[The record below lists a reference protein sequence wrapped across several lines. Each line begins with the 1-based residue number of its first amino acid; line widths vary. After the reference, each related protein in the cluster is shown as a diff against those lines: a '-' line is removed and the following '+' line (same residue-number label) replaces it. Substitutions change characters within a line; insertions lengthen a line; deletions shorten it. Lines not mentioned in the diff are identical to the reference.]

1 MEGNV
6 NEENSQ
12 ENDKGTS
19 KTKQN
24 NENNKN
30 TDGNAEVLAERT
42 KTKTMNLPSTSSKVK
57 ETNDSLLKLTQRTN
71 TIFNKLAAKRQQLHL
86 QNSKLKSDKDA
97 LKENDLKVLKTLQ
110 TMGKKP
116 LFIRE
121 KLSERQL
128 PNGAIA
134 NGVIPNGEA
143 VKPLNH
149 YSKKQ
154 LENLVE
160 GLQELVYKLTLNNR
174 MLRTKAQYLTR
185 FISGLENFPLFEQPM
200 ENVASTSA
208 AAGRQ
213 RCDSDY
219 TPETKQTSRKDSEK
233 AKAKENEGKNKKDK
247 EKQTP
252 AEIFAKYI
260 NSSLAQYL
268 GDEQPDLLEK
278 YKCSAAHIED
288 LESYAMLLVE
298 AGYGRI
304 VESEIRINRKNNRQS
319 FITMSTDRETSE
331 KDGMILMPVARRYA
345 FEGDIVRAFVFN
357 PSTATNNGTNTDEG
371 ISQRKMRKI
380 SSHIT
385 GGNNSMS
392 LAEDEELFDDDS
404 SPDTDIEEITDVLDT
419 SMAVITKN
427 CRKAFVIRIVKQTE
441 LREVVG
447 SISFINTTTLNSKTY
462 FKLKPH
468 DMRVPMVYIPKEL
481 CQEEL
486 KTVNKEDICGM
497 LYVARVLETDING
510 HCIGELVQPVGKVG
524 NLQAEIKAILL
535 HNGLKDIQ
543 PYEQKFLE
551 MYDGPMP
558 TPSEE
563 DLKNRED
570 LRKKCVFTIDPLTAK
585 DLDDAVSV
593 EKLNDKEY
601 EIGVH
606 ISDVAYYL
614 QENSEL
620 DNLVKHR
627 ATSIYLV
634 NEVIHMLPPSLCFR
648 CSLLPGED
656 KFAFSVFWK
665 WHTEKEEFSAP
676 RFTRSIINSCSQ
688 FAYEHAQKIIDNPEE
703 EFDNDDFPELLNE
716 WTPNDIKWRVL
727 LLQQIAQKLKA
738 KRYENGA
745 LSINNPKLRFQ
756 LDPKTGEPIAYEI
769 EGRKEANFLIEE
781 FMLLANQSVAK
792 FIHDRF
798 PDISILRNHS
808 PPLQKSMKALK
819 ERLNNMGLEFDI
831 SSSKA
836 IYESMQRLTQQAS
849 DPIAVEACLSTLLT
863 KPMARARYYCSEG
876 KSSDADFW
884 HYALSIPIYTHF
896 TSPIRRYPDILVH
909 RLLAAAL
916 NYCPPPQRTT
926 DELHHLAKIC
936 NDQKLNAKSA
946 GDESIELFFTRYVKA
961 KQSLT
966 LKAVVTEICKH
977 MLNVVT
983 IETGH
988 TIAITYKLQ
997 KVLVDTT
1004 NVPNSISIAE
1014 KNSQLPPIK
1023 LQLFSTIDINLVLR
1037 NDKICGFFV
1046 SPDIK
1051 QRRLNSKESSKR
1063 EKHATAA
1070 TNGTRNR
1077 LLSNSISEQ
1086 EDDNTPTTSS
1096 KAKRKAKFLEH
1107 KKKEK
1112 AMVYA
1117 VANDK

>member
-12 ENDKGTS
+12 ENDKGSS

-30 TDGNAEVLAERT
+30 TNGKAEILVERT
-42 KTKTMNLPSTSSKVK
+42 QNKTMNLPSTSSNKA
-57 ETNDSLLKLTQRTN
+57 ETTNDSLLKLTQRTN
-71 TIFNKLAAKRQQLHL
+71 NIFNKLAAKRQQLQL
-86 QNSKLKSDKDA
+86 QNNKLKSDKDA

-116 LFIRE
+116 LFIRD

-134 NGVIPNGEA
+134 NDFIPNGDA
-143 VKPLNH
+143 VKPLKH
-149 YSKKQ
+149 YTKKQ

-160 GLQELVYKLTLNNR
+160 GLQELVCKLTLNNR
-174 MLRTKAQYLTR
+174 MLRTKAQHLTR
-185 FISGLENFPLFEQPM
+185 FISGLENFPLFDQSM
-200 ENVASTSA
+200 ENVE
-208 AAGRQ
+208 RQ

-219 TPETKQTSRKDSEK
+219 MPEKKQTLRKDSEK
-233 AKAKENEGKNKKDK
+233 TKAKEKNEHKNKDK
-247 EKQTP
+247 KKQTP

-268 GDEQPDLLEK
+268 GDEKPDLLDK
-278 YKCSAAHIED
+278 FKCSAAHIED
-288 LESYAMLLVE
+288 LETYAMSLVE
-298 AGYGRI
+298 AGFGRI

-319 FITMSTDRETSE
+319 FITMSTDRDSSE

-357 PSTATNNGTNTDEG
+357 PSTAANNGTNTDEK
-371 ISQRKMRKI
+371 KMRKI

-392 LAEDEELFDDDS
+392 LAEDEVLFDDDS

-419 SMAVITKN
+419 SMAVITEN
-427 CRKAFVIRIVKQTE
+427 CRKAFVIRIIKQTE
-441 LREVVG
+441 LREIVG
-447 SISFINTTTLNSKTY
+447 SISFMNTTTLNSETY
-462 FKLKPH
+462 YKLKPH

-756 LDPKTGEPIAYEI
+756 LDPITGEPIAYEI

-831 SSSKA
+831 SSSKS

-849 DPIAVEACLSTLLT
+849 DPKAVEACLSTLLT

-988 TIAITYKLQ
+988 TIAITYNLQ
-997 KVLVDTT
+997 KVLVDTS

-1014 KNSQLPPIK
+1014 KNSQFPPLK

-1037 NDKICGFFV
+1037 NDKLCGFFV

-1063 EKHATAA
+1063 EKQ
-1070 TNGTRNR
+1070 TRNR
-1077 LLSNSISEQ
+1077 HLSNSISEQ

-1096 KAKRKAKFLEH
+1096 KSKRKAKYLEY
-1107 KKKEK
+1107 KKQEK
-1112 AMVYA
+1112 TRLYA